1 MSGKTLTVKSP
12 GHSGAYGSVTASYNY
27 DNQGALTSLVYPAAA
42 TWATVQPLTLTY
54 TLDAMERPTALG
66 IWATGVTYNA
76 ANQPLYDGTA
86 TRTYNSLLQMTSI
99 AGTGMS
105 MTYNYSATQNNGQ
118 ITSSVDGVTGETI
131 TYQYDALKRLA
142 SASGKNWSETYTYD
156 GYGNLT
162 QMPPLNLTVALDANN
177 VPTNRISAAGV
188 MYDNNGNQTQGFGGY
203 AFTYDAA
210 NRVTAV
216 SGTGTAAYAYDS
228 DNRRIYSR
236 NASGAGL
243 DYFGARYFSGAQGRF
258 TSPDDP
264 FNDQNP
270 ADPQS
275 WNLYSYVRNNP
286 LIFTDPT
293 GEDCVYTS
301 NQTDSS
307 VTVTLERGNCS
318 TTGGTFVNGT
328 VDANSFKYNGSS
340 LDFGY
345 TDPNGA
351 GGVFSKGFAA
361 PPSDALA
368 PGVADMLHQVGVVSD
383 AGVKAAARIMG
394 EQVLMETGVRAVGL
408 GIEALLAARAV
419 RNAVNVSNLSSKIL
433 RQMGS
438 RGWTKGE
445 ILETVEHGMPY
456 KVLNKATGGG
466 ATEYVNPVS
475 GKFVVVDDATKQV
488 LQVSGPGHLPNHLMP

>member
-1 MSGKTLTVKSP
+1 MRGYELPGDAGGLGTTFDYDRYGNGWVSSWNTFSP
-12 GHSGAYGSVTASYNY
+12 SAVTPQTQSAYEANTNRM
-27 DNQGALTSLVYPAAA
+27 P
-42 TWATVQPLTLTY
+42 ATVPDEAGNQ
-54 TLDAMERPTALG
+54 R
-66 IWATGVTYNA
+66 A
-76 ANQPLYDGTA
+76 ANG
-86 TRTYNSLLQMTSI
+86 
-99 AGTGMS
+99 
-105 MTYNYSATQNNGQ
+105 
-118 ITSSVDGVTGETI
+118 SS
-131 TYQYDALKRLA
+131 
-142 SASGKNWSETYTYD
+142 
-156 GYGNLT
+156 
-162 QMPPLNLTVALDANN
+162 
-177 VPTNRISAAGV
+177 
-188 MYDNNGNQTQGFGGY
+188 
-203 AFTYDAA
+203 FTYDAESRMRRSMV
-210 NRVTAV
+210 NRQTVYQYDGEGRRVMKVDCALDAGTCDSTTPEAKSTWFVYDAQGRLAAEWSNGVSAASPCTTCYLMTDHLGSTRVVTDGTTGAALQCHDYLPFGEEIPAPV
-216 SGTGTAAYAYDS
+216 GGRAGCYASDPGTGLLFTGKERDGETQNSAMP
-228 DNRRIYSR
+228 
-236 NASGAGL
+236 GL

-258 TSPDDP
+258 TSPDEP
-264 FNDQNP
+264 LIDQSP
-270 ADPQS
+270 EDPQS

-318 TTGGTFVNGT
+318 TKGGTFVNGT

-419 RNAVNVSNLSSKIL
+419 RSAVNVSNLSSKIL